1 MRGRGKIAG
10 RPLPALLVA
19 AALLVVPSGAGAAT
33 TTIGQVAPT
42 TPALSCANPDPY
54 DALQP
59 TVTSGNTYA
68 VPVDGTITSWS
79 NRTAVGDGQV
89 LTFKIF
95 RKAAGI
101 DQYLAV
107 AHDVPRP
114 LTSGM
119 LSTRS
124 VNFPVKAGDFI
135 GIDDGTADT
144 SCDFAVPGEAG
155 YREHLGNLADGDA
168 GAFFPRAGVRLNLS
182 AVLTTPDTPANT
194 LALTCKGKPSTIL
207 GTTGADQIVGTAG
220 PDVIAALSGND
231 KISGLGSKDLI
242 CGGAGKDRLKGGPG
256 KDTLLGQGGNDILK
270 GGGANDLCKGGKGK
284 DALSS
289 C

>member
-1 MRGRGKIAG
+1 MLAI
-10 RPLPALLVA
+10 P
-19 AALLVVPSGAGAAT
+19 AGASAASI
-33 TTIGQVAPT
+33 TIGQVAPT

-79 NRTAVGDGQV
+79 NRTAVGAGQV
-89 LTFKIF
+89 LMFKIF
-95 RKAAGI
+95 RKAAGV

-107 AHDVPRP
+107 AHDVPRN
-114 LTSGM
+114 LTSGT
-119 LSTRS
+119 LSTFS
-124 VNFPVKAGDFI
+124 VSFPVKAGDFI

-144 SCDFAVPGEAG
+144 SCDFAVPGETG

-168 GAFFPRAGVRLNLS
+168 GAFFPRNGVRLNLS
-182 AVLTTPDTPANT
+182 AVLTAPDAV
-194 LALTCKGKPSTIL
+194 AASLTCKGKPSTIL
-207 GTTGADQIVGTAG
+207 GSPGADQIVGTAA
-220 PDVIAALSGND
+220 PDVIAALGGND
-231 KISGLGSKDLI
+231 KVSGLGGNDVI
-242 CGGAGKDRLKGGPG
+242 CGGPGKDKLKGGPG

-284 DALSS
+284 DTLVS